1 MESRPH
7 PDFAGEGWWRDMD
20 IILAEAKKRGMK
32 VWLLDDDH
40 CPTGHAAGIIAKKY
54 PDLRQWNLAER
65 HLDVC
70 GPMKDGAVLVSETG
84 PEHILLGAY
93 AYRRRYDHEEICEY
107 DGINLTDHIQ
117 GGYLYWDV
125 PEGLW
130 RIFFYYKTRQ
140 GILQDYIDMTRA
152 YSVPPE
158 HPNRQSCASK
168 PPKLSRPTAQ
178 VERGFRRGVHF

>member
-1 MESRPH
+1 MDPKLLEIINGREENYLFPFYWQHGDHTEKIPEQIQTIYDSGCRASCVESRPH

-93 AYRRRYDHEEICEY
+93 AYRRRYDHEEIAS
-107 DGINLTDHIQ
+107 
-117 GGYLYWDV
+117 
-125 PEGLW
+125 
-130 RIFFYYKTRQ
+130 
-140 GILQDYIDMTRA
+140 MTA
-152 YSVPPE
+152 
-158 HPNRQSCASK
+158 
-168 PPKLSRPTAQ
+168 LI
-178 VERGFRRGVHF
+178 